1 VESKTLVEALKDSP
15 FVLNQRQPVPP
26 YFRAAYQRKALIV
39 FEFFKEGEDPFY
51 PQGLEVDDI
60 VDRDLN
66 RLRSGYPEIEFFAY
80 GIGRPVTRRAATN
93 SSEASM
99 GRVPPSYTSVSRRS

>member
-1 VESKTLVEALKDSP
+1 VESKTQVEALKDSP

-51 PQGLEVDDI
+51 PQGLEMDDI
-60 VDRDLN
+60 REKRFEQATLRLPGDRVL
-66 RLRSGYPEIEFFAY
+66 RLRYW
-80 GIGRPVTRRAATN
+80 
-93 SSEASM
+93 
-99 GRVPPSYTSVSRRS
+99 